1 MWRAPRESQGY
12 LHPQLPSGRSRA
24 RRPLARCSGPLPLVR
39 AYPAGTAPLARRRS
53 HTPPS
58 PPWASNLRA
67 HGLAPAAAKL
77 QAHPRRCPHL
87 LLHLYPCLPPGHPR
101 PRRPLAALVG
111 LCPACTAQQAH
122 CPRTPL
128 PCRSGAPRPRAGSH
142 APAASAL
149 HTRVPADACTCIP
162 PGRPRLRRPLAR
174 RARPVPLPSSRSLG
188 CSPSTAP
195 LARSLSHTP
204 PFPRPG
210 SLPALIDAP
219 ALSLGFP
226 ARITAD
232 ASISLRTCTPA
243 CRPAHPLAE
252 RCRAGTVAFVR
263 LCPSGTATLAQR
275 PLAHPDFAAP
285 RDPTSAPMDA
295 PAVFGF
301 TRAPRPTPVPASLH
315 SARPRALAD
324 HSPPTRR
331 APNPP
336 RPVVPRLHR
345 PAARN
350 PFAHPA
356 LAAPGRA
363 GLSPEASVTKGR
375 E

>member
-149 HTRVPADACTCIP
+149 HTRVPADPRTCIP
-162 PGRPRLRRPLAR
+162 
-174 RARPVPLPSSRSLG
+174 S
-188 CSPSTAP
+188 
-195 LARSLSHTP
+195 
-204 PFPRPG
+204 
-210 SLPALIDAP
+210 
-219 ALSLGFP
+219 
-226 ARITAD
+226 
-232 ASISLRTCTPA
+232 
-243 CRPAHPLAE
+243 CRPAA
-252 RCRAGTVAFVR
+252 
-263 LCPSGTATLAQR
+263 
-275 PLAHPDFAAP
+275 
-285 RDPTSAPMDA
+285 
-295 PAVFGF
+295 
-301 TRAPRPTPVPASLH
+301 
-315 SARPRALAD
+315 RALAD
-324 HSPPTRR
+324 RSPPIRR
-331 APNPP
+331 APSPP

-350 PFAHPA
+350 PLAHPA